1 MEIVYLLV
9 GSAII
14 LTCFYFIVSP
24 FFSATGG
31 DATGVENW
39 EGTVTLDSVY
49 GAVNE
54 LEMDYL
60 MKKIQEKDFLQLK
73 EQYQLL
79 AAELVKQE
87 SKPKANRKQDRKLEE
102 AELELLRD
110 LQKLRKRKGKL

>member
-1 MEIVYLLV
+1 MEIVFMMT

-24 FFSATGG
+24 FFSPQASLADGA
-31 DATGVENW
+31 D
-39 EGTVTLDSVY
+39 EGEGRLTLDQVY

-60 MKKIQEKDFLQLK
+60 MKKIKERDFQQLK

-79 AAELVKQE
+79 AVELMKQE
-87 SKPKANRKQDRKLEE
+87 SHPQKQGVAPKSEE
-102 AELELLRD
+102 AELEILRE
-110 LQKLRKRKGKL
+110 LQKLRKRKGR